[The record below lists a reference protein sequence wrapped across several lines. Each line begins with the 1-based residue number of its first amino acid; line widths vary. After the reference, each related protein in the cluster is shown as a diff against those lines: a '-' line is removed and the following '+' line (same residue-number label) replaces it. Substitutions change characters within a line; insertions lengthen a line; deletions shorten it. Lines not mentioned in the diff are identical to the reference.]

1 MASTDI
7 IAAAVQQEHGDVLEL
22 WQAVRRFA
30 LKLAN
35 RWTKAMGAR
44 CGQTVDDLMQAAF
57 VALLDALD
65 GWEADKGSFIGWYA
79 LRLKTSFSE
88 CYGLRT
94 KRQREDPLNSFSMP
108 LDEPI
113 TEDGNVTLAD
123 VIPDPLAEKPF
134 DDLSLK
140 IAIQNALAALPP
152 EERRAIVGEFWHG
165 QRADAKTRGAGL
177 RHMRHPIISRSLK
190 AYL

>member
-1 MASTDI
+1 MQDTNE
-7 IAAAVQQEHGDVLEL
+7 IAAAVQQGERGRLEL
-22 WQAVRRFA
+22 WQTVRRFA
-30 LKLAN
+30 LKQAY
-35 RWTKAMGAR
+35 RWSKAMGER
-44 CGQTVDDLMQAAF
+44 GGVTLDDLEQLAF
-57 VALLDALD
+57 IALLEALD
-65 GWEADKGSFIGWYA
+65 GWEAGKGSFIGWYA

-113 TEDGNVTLAD
+113 TENGDVTLAD

-140 IAIQNALAALPP
+140 IAIRDAISALSPEEQNA
-152 EERRAIVGEFWHG
+152 IVNEFWHG
-165 QRADAKTRGAGL
+165 HRADTRTRNAAL
-177 RHMRHPIISRSLK
+177 RHPIINRELK
-190 AYL
+190 AYFG